1 MLSPAFRSVLSLA
14 LLALALAHPVRA
26 QTAKEAEGTW
36 KLDSVVATVG
46 EKKTDLFGPS
56 PKGRMVLGPDGNFTI
71 VITRADLPKFAAD
84 VRTKGT
90 PDENKA
96 VVHGTV
102 GFWGR
107 WSVEGTNLVLAI
119 EGSTY
124 PNWVGQKQE
133 RVLKVVGDELSYTT
147 PPAKSGGTT
156 TLAWK
161 RLR

>member
-1 MLSPAFRSVLSLA
+1 MLPRTFRYI
-14 LLALALAHPVRA
+14 LALAMLTLAMAHPLRA
-26 QTAKEAEGTW
+26 QTAKESEGTW

-46 EKKTDLFGPS
+46 EKKTDLFGPN
-56 PKGRMVLGPDGNFTI
+56 PKGQMVLGADGHFTI

-107 WSVEGTNLVLAI
+107 WSVEGTNIVLAI

-156 TLAWK
+156 TLVWK